1 MHIGFLNEGNMNDHL
16 FLLLLCCV
24 VLLFLFLLK
33 QKWDRDEKIRLRDKE
48 KKEAKRPPTKEK
60 IFYKNAHEQ
69 IEKDPEL
76 SSQLYDLNYEIL
88 AGNAGDVYRQI
99 VLTVL
104 YERSRNN
111 QLEKRVAK
119 LEQKFKRG

>member
-1 MHIGFLNEGNMNDHL
+1 MHIGFLNEDNMNDDI
-16 FLLLLCCV
+16 FLILVCWV

-33 QKWDRDEKIRLRDKE
+33 QKWDKDEKIRLRDEE
-48 KKEAKRPPTKEK
+48 KKEAKRPPTKEEM
-60 IFYKNAHEQ
+60 FYKKAQEQ

-76 SSQLYDLNYEIL
+76 SSQLNELNHGIWV
-88 AGNAGDVYRQI
+88 GNAGDVCRQI

-111 QLEKRVAK
+111 ELEKRVAQ
-119 LEQKFKRG
+119 LEKKFKRG

>member
-1 MHIGFLNEGNMNDHL
+1 MHIGFLNEGSMNNHL
-16 FLLLLCCV
+16 FLILVCGV
-24 VLLFLFLLK
+24 VLSFLFLLK
-33 QKWDRDEKIRLRDKE
+33 QKWDRDEKIRLRNKE
-48 KKEAKRPPTKEK
+48 KKEAKRPPKKEE

-111 QLEKRVAK
+111 ELEKRVAE